1 MQRETDSLRAAAGKS
16 GDSDLET
23 VLGVAAA
30 TWPDGQPPLA
40 TLRFDNGRLSFAA
53 GGWPEAQIAQFRA
66 QLARSGWELAANNGV
81 LTISRGKVS

>member
-1 MQRETDSLRAAAGKS
+1 
-16 GDSDLET
+16 
-23 VLGVAAA
+23 
-30 TWPDGQPPLA
+30 
-40 TLRFDNGRLSFAA
+40 LRFDNGRLSFAA